1 MRSFRPFLYA
11 FAVVALAA
19 CGGGGV
25 SGGSSAGSAAVGVLP
40 PTTADSGL
48 RDPDG
53 SSVAFEKA
61 TLWVGYSNPSINVFS
76 TDGNGAVT
84 PLWTLGYISWTPTA
98 TSIPAIEDVAI
109 APDGTQ
115 WILETRDFAMGGLGW
130 RLFALA
136 RGSKTPEYVNGDDFH
151 YPWGLGLAG
160 DGVIVGLTDRSGTR
174 TLVTYPYA
182 VSNAPPTRVFQS
194 TSAIGAFAMG
204 NDGNLYVGRSDGYD
218 VYRPDSTGCCPIRSV
233 TLGRNPGAFAV
244 GPNNSVYV
252 MDVPSNASTT
262 VMYVNVYAP
271 GSATLLR
278 RIGPLPTTN
287 SPFGPTRVI
296 AVDAANRL
304 FVATNGHFYRFG
316 PNANGAAQ
324 PQRLMTDPVTSSR
337 TITMA
342 IGPGLT
348 HGGRHTTGSP

>member
-1 MRSFRPFLYA
+1 MSSFRAFLYA
-11 FAVVALAA
+11 LAVVALAA

-25 SGGSSAGSAAVGVLP
+25 SSSAAVSVLP
-40 PTTADSGL
+40 SAARADSDM
-48 RDPDG
+48 RDPNG

-61 TLWVGYSNPSINVFS
+61 TLWVGYSNPRINVFS

-84 PLWTLGYISWTPTA
+84 PQWTVGYISWTPTA
-98 TSIPAIEDVAI
+98 TSIPAIVDVAI

-115 WILETRDFAMGGLGW
+115 WILENRDFALGGSGW
-130 RLFALA
+130 RLFAIA

-151 YPWGLGLAG
+151 SPSRLGLAG
-160 DGVIVGLTDRSGTR
+160 DGVMVGLSDQNGAR
-174 TLVTYPYA
+174 TIATYPYA
-182 VSNAPPTRVFQS
+182 LSNAPATRVFEG
-194 TSAIGAFAMG
+194 TSSMGAFAEG

-233 TLGRNPGAFAV
+233 TFGRNPGAFAV

-271 GSATLLR
+271 GSATLAR

-287 SPFGPTRVI
+287 SAFGPTRVI

-316 PNANGAAQ
+316 PNANGAAT
-324 PQRLMTDPVTSSR
+324 PQRLMTDPETSSR
-337 TITMA
+337 AVTMA

-348 HGGRHTTGSP
+348 RGGRHTTGSP